1 MITDISKETIDAY
14 TKRLAKDVL
23 FVSSLGKYVE
33 QARIEQLVQMKK
45 GLEEYSKKEL
55 IEACLGSYIRIEE
68 LQKEVETL
76 EKRIKEKSDDAET
89 LDQIKKL
96 LGCYDDDWCD

>member
-45 GLEEYSKKEL
+45 GLEEYSKEEL

-68 LQKEVETL
+68 FEKEIKTL
-76 EKRIKEKSDDAET
+76 ETKLKDYEEDHNYIEKIKEIIGYYEVHF
-89 LDQIKKL
+89 
-96 LGCYDDDWCD
+96 